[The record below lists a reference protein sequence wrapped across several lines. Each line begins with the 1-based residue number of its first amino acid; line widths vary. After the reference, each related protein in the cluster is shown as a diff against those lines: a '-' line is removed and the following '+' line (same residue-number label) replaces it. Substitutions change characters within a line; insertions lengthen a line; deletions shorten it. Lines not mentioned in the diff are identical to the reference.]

1 MTSKLEKPKPHQVLP
16 KPNIKRKRGGQ
27 PGNSNAL
34 KHGFYSRRFSKLE
47 LKDLDIILNHHK
59 FEDEIALLHVISRRM
74 FNIADKEA
82 DSIEDWA
89 TVNFAIGSTVT
100 RIGGLKK
107 VQFMISGGKTGN
119 ELTTEM
125 VLTAIH
131 NNQKRMGLS

>member
-1 MTSKLEKPKPHQVLP
+1 MLP

-47 LKDLDIILNHHK
+47 LKDLDAILNHHK

-74 FNIADKEA
+74 FNIADKDAETI
-82 DSIEDWA
+82 DEWA

-100 RIGGLKK
+100 RIGGLKRI
-107 VQFMISGGKTGN
+107 QFMITGGKTGD
-119 ELTTEM
+119 ELQMEL
-125 VLTAIH
+125 VLKAIAE
-131 NNQKRMGLS
+131 NQKEMGLS